1 MNDIEK
7 PKPLE
12 AERYV
17 ASVVLQKMEGWDDVQ
32 IMEEWFYSEFYR
44 RLYVFGKNNTLP
56 ASVQGK
62 TSMVIE
68 EMDQKKVITNQGEMV
83 EVAEILLDAPIPTH
97 FVKSVERM
105 RDCYS
110 RRLAIDAAMDLAEKA
125 SDLSNKDGFVE
136 ATGTPMTKVAEAATD
151 TKTTKDRKALLQ
163 EVADDFADLVN
174 GKAEPNGFEVSLP
187 TLSRNLR
194 GFKTPRYCVIAG
206 YPGSGKTLL
215 VGQFLTDIANQG
227 VPCLMISCEMTSKQI
242 MQRFIGTFGRLPSQ
256 MLSDPLS
263 YASSLNRST
272 LSKSELNAFREAYRA
287 IAGMPL
293 YFEEPVSPKI
303 SQIMTMIR
311 RAHKKHGVKVI
322 GIDYL
327 QLIQVQDANSK
338 EQELT
343 QISHALQ
350 GVAKELDLLIFVL
363 SQQNKEG
370 QLKYATS
377 INEDADYVLSLV
389 QETNENADDY
399 LSVKGIAIKKDR
411 HTGLSGQTLP
421 IVRDSD
427 KIYFREL

>member
-1 MNDIEK
+1 MNDIQK

-12 AERYV
+12 AEKYV
-17 ASVVLQKMEGWDDVQ
+17 VSVVLQKMEGWDDVQ

-68 EMDQKKVITNQGEMV
+68 EMDQKKVITNQSEMV

-97 FVKSVERM
+97 FFQSVERM

-110 RRLAIDAAMDLAEKA
+110 RRLAIDAAIDLAEKA
-125 SDLSNKDGFVE
+125 CDLSDKDGFVE

-151 TKTTKDRKALLQ
+151 TKTTKDRKALLK
-163 EVADDFADLVN
+163 EVADDFADLVD

-215 VGQFLTDIANQG
+215 VGQFLTDIADQG

-263 YASSLNRST
+263 YASRLNRST
-272 LSKSELNAFREAYRA
+272 LSKGELNAFREAYRA
-287 IAGMPL
+287 IAAMPL

-303 SQIMTMIR
+303 SQIVTMIR
-311 RAHKKHGVKVI
+311 RAHKRHGVRVI

-399 LSVKGIAIKKDR
+399 LSVKGITIKKDR

-427 KIYFREL
+427 KIYFREV